1 VSAAANPARGEA
13 VLVIAGEAIRLRP
26 SFEALVA
33 AEEELGPL
41 FALVERAA
49 AGGLR
54 ISEIA
59 ALFWHC
65 VESRPG
71 GLGREK
77 VGAAIVERGL
87 AGVTPALKVLLGQ
100 ILQGGSTGSP

>member
-1 VSAAANPARGEA
+1 VSAANPARGETA
-13 VLVIAGEAIRLRP
+13 LVVAGETVKLRP

-49 AGGLR
+49 SGGLKL
-54 ISEIA
+54 SEMA

-65 VESRPG
+65 ADGRPD
-71 GLGREK
+71 GLTRQRI
-77 VGAAIVERGL
+77 GAAVVERGL
-87 AGVTPALKVLLGQ
+87 AGVTPVLKVLLGQ